1 MTQMKLT
8 PLSDIVD
15 EVWGKVGTP
24 VRDAM
29 EAQLQEELKA
39 CQLGEALKDERK
51 KRNLTQRQL
60 GELMGVG
67 RSQVSMIECG
77 RTRNYSAIA
86 RAFKAMGISSSFS
99 FGNFCL
105 TL

>member
-24 VRDAM
+24 ERDAM
-29 EAQLQEELKA
+29 EAQLQEDLKA

>member
-1 MTQMKLT
+1 MKYY
-8 PLSDIVD
+8 PLE
-15 EVWGKVGTP
+15 EVNDRYFGKVGTP
-24 VRDAM
+24 ERDAM

-99 FGNFCL
+99 FGNFWL

>member
-1 MTQMKLT
+1 MKLT

-24 VRDAM
+24 ERDAM
-29 EAQLQEELKA
+29 EAQLQEDLKA

>member
-24 VRDAM
+24 ELDAM
-29 EAQLQEELKA
+29 EAQLQEDLKA
-39 CQLGEALKDERK
+39 YQLGEALKDERK